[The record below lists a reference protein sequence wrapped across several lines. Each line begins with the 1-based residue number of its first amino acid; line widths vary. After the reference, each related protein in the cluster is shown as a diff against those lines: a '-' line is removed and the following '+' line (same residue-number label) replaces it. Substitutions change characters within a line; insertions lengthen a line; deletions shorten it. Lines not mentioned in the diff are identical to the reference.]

1 MTTVIAAIIMKD
13 GKVLIAQRAQ
23 GQRLAGKWEFPGG
36 KLEEGETPQEC
47 LKRELKE
54 ELDIDI
60 EVGEYFGESVYH
72 YETGPIR
79 LVFYKACVLGG
90 SCRLNVHSS
99 VKWVAPHELE
109 KYDFAPADVPIVD
122 KLRGVYEGTC

>member
-1 MTTVIAAIIMKD
+1 MITVIAAIINKD

-54 ELDIDI
+54 ELDMDI

-72 YETGPIR
+72 YQTGTIR
-79 LVFYKACVLGG
+79 LLFYRARMLGG
-90 SCRLNVHSS
+90 GCKLNVHSR
-99 VKWVAPHELE
+99 VEWVEPRELA
-109 KYDFAPADVPIVD
+109 KYDFVPADLPIVD
-122 KLRGVYEGTC
+122 KLREM

>member
-13 GKVLIAQRAQ
+13 GKVLIAQRGQ

-47 LKRELKE
+47 LKREIKE
-54 ELDIDI
+54 ELDMDI
-60 EVGEYFGESVYH
+60 EVEGYFGESVYH

-79 LVFYKACVLGG
+79 LVAYKARMLGE
-90 SCRLNVHSS
+90 SCRLNVHSRME
-99 VKWVAPHELE
+99 WVAPHELA

-122 KLRGVYEGTC
+122 KLMEM